1 MWVIKDVPKAIYGLA
16 ISSRLIAN
24 HAFDRAQRER
34 EKCVAT
40 ALQRRSYRLGT
51 NEFAESHHRCSISE
65 VMRRGKFCQSRSFA
79 TLMASIITRSEL
91 MGKTNTTLPFRSRI
105 IAQSS
110 TESTSIFIHSPI
122 WHR

>member
-1 MWVIKDVPKAIYGLA
+1 MWVIKDVPEAIYGLA

-24 HAFDRAQRER
+24 HAFDRSQRDR
-34 EKCVAT
+34 EKRVAT

-65 VMRRGKFCQSRSFA
+65 VMRRGQVLPEQVLRH
-79 TLMASIITRSEL
+79 LMASIITRSEL
-91 MGKTNTTLPFRSRI
+91 MEKTHTTLPFRSRI

-122 WHR
+122 WHP